1 MVGAPHPF
9 SDFLKHCVHQTPDFL
24 SDPRDHF
31 RDETHSSVDETSLS
45 PESPHSGD
53 DVMFTKSK
61 AALAAALV
69 LGSTSLAMAQ
79 SYDPNLSNRYPG
91 LADPGV
97 YGYSANGNGATW
109 MHGAPGAAP
118 QVQSA
123 PVRLHGRNAAL
134 TNGQNSH
141 APGNFTGTE
150 SEFDVDRFDRA
161 SSPYA
166 GGGY

>member
-1 MVGAPHPF
+1 
-9 SDFLKHCVHQTPDFL
+9 
-24 SDPRDHF
+24 
-31 RDETHSSVDETSLS
+31 
-45 PESPHSGD
+45 
-53 DVMFTKSK
+53 MFTKTK

-69 LGSTSLAMAQ
+69 LGSTSLALAQ

-91 LADPGV
+91 MADPGV
-97 YGYSANGNGATW
+97 YGDTGNGNAPTW
-109 MHGAPGAAP
+109 MHGAPGANAAP
-118 QVQSA
+118 QATQSA
-123 PVRLHGRNAAL
+123 PVRLQHGRNAAL
-134 TNGQNSH
+134 TNGQNSY